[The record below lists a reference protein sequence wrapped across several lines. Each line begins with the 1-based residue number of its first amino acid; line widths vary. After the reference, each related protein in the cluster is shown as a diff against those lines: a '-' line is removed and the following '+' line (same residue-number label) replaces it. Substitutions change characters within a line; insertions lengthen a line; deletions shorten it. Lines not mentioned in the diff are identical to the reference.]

1 MTDLNQVT
9 SILADLNYYENVDA
23 ADCPFIQIS
32 NQTDDTDK
40 LLASSTT
47 NSCFCQQMY
56 SLIVNVIGDT
66 FFDIIR
72 PMLLGKLVYTPNT
85 TEYNTLI
92 KQVNVTYSN
101 IDKFGRT
108 MGDLSNL
115 IKQINTQLQSI
126 NNQYNITAVLQTLD
140 QITNNALNLSSI
152 DLATITSQLEFLT
165 QFFGFIRNSIYCA
178 DLNKF
183 IGVSNEDEAVNL
195 GLKLM
200 SKKAFYAAV
209 VFQTKNAENPNLLP
223 KVVKYKI
230 RMNSSYVPNTENNK
244 VN

>member
-1 MTDLNQVT
+1 MTELNQIT
-9 SILADLNYYENVDA
+9 SILADLNYYQDVDS
-23 ADCPFIQIS
+23 ADCPFIQVS
-32 NQTDDTDK
+32 NQTDEIDRLLTD
-40 LLASSTT
+40 STT

-56 SLIVNVIGDT
+56 SLIVNIIGDT

-72 PMLLGKLVYTPNT
+72 PMLLGKLVYSPNT
-85 TEYNTLI
+85 TEYNALI

-101 IDKFGRT
+101 IDKFARVLS
-108 MGDLSNL
+108 DLSNL
-115 IKQINTQLQSI
+115 TSQINTQLKTISS
-126 NNQYNITAVLQTLD
+126 QYNISTVLQNID

-152 DLATITSQLEFLT
+152 DIATITSQLEFLT

-183 IGVSNEDEAVNL
+183 IGVSNEEEAVNL

-200 SKKAFYAAV
+200 NKKVFYAAV
-209 VFQTKNAENPNLLP
+209 VFQTKNAENPDLLP
-223 KVVKYKI
+223 KVVNYKI
-230 RMNSSYVPNTENNK
+230 RMNSSYVPSTERTQ